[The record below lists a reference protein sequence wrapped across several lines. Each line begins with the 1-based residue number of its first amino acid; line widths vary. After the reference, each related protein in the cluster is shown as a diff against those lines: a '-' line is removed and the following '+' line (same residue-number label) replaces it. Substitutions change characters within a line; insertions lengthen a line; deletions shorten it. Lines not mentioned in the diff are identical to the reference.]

1 MRFQARYVNDPYCVA
16 VSRSVTVQK
25 ARDPIAS
32 EKQKSLFGTLQNT
45 VDVKKTPAVQV

>member
-1 MRFQARYVNDPYCVA
+1 MIITDVT
-16 VSRSVTVQK
+16 VTVQK

-45 VDVKKTPAVQV
+45 VDVKKTPAVQL

>member
-1 MRFQARYVNDPYCVA
+1 MSHPMTSLNKG
-16 VSRSVTVQK
+16 VTVQK